1 MLMIRLLTEVVV
13 VAGGGGEEG
22 ESSQSLSHMSAIS
35 VQGMKAHRLPSDGVL
50 WRAAFIQT
58 ETLLNCIQP

>member
-1 MLMIRLLTEVVV
+1 MLMMRLLTGVVV
-13 VAGGGGEEG
+13 VVVGKGEP
-22 ESSQSLSHMSAIS
+22 SQSLSHMSAIS
-35 VQGMKAHRLPSDGVL
+35 VPGMKAHRLPSDGVL